1 MHHLITKLRLG
12 PFVNILCKKPT
23 SNLDEL
29 RTRVAKYMQMEELA
43 DTVLTK
49 KDNDKPNSSKA
60 HNDRRRDWPPRESC
74 FTQYTFFIASRSHIM
89 DSALAVNI
97 LTMPKSVNT
106 PPKANHSKHCRCH
119 CNRGHFMEE
128 CSALKEKIGEL
139 IKLDHLKNSSTGC
152 SCTGP
157 REETNPNLVGEEV
170 ENMQDGQ
177 KGKGAEADP
186 RRKKR
191 DPSTN

>member
-1 MHHLITKLRLG
+1 
-12 PFVNILCKKPT
+12 
-23 SNLDEL
+23 
-29 RTRVAKYMQMEELA
+29 
-43 DTVLTK
+43 
-49 KDNDKPNSSKA
+49 
-60 HNDRRRDWPPRESC
+60 
-74 FTQYTFFIASRSHIM
+74 
-89 DSALAVNI
+89 
-97 LTMPKSVNT
+97 
-106 PPKANHSKHCRCH
+106 
-119 CNRGHFMEE
+119 MEE

-191 DPSTN
+191 DPSTNWNES

>member
-1 MHHLITKLRLG
+1 MEQLTNHHNEDVHIEDQIDLSSVVRRLQAQVSKMQKHHAKEIVTLRHENAHLQEAHRSQ
-12 PFVNILCKKPT
+12 KPEA
-23 SNLDEL
+23 NLP
-29 RTRVAKYMQMEELA
+29 RGEEA
-43 DTVLTK
+43 
-49 KDNDKPNSSKA
+49 
-60 HNDRRRDWPPRESC
+60 ES
-74 FTQYTFFIASRSHIM
+74 TT
-89 DSALAVNI
+89 ALAVNI
-97 LTMPKSVNT
+97 LTMPKRVNT